1 MLEESQG
8 LMEHPAQKGGPQ
20 AMAQPFPKAQHPITP
35 KRSERG
41 AEPHEE
47 QESQQENEEQVLI
60 LPSDCLIHHQLHVEG
75 GKERQSLKQKGG
87 KEQHE
92 QGPGQLGPK
101 HGPEGRQE
109 RPKPGDHPRRRPLLQ
124 RRFQLQ
130 RVAREVLLKGRIG

>member
-1 MLEESQG
+1 MGANATEWQSPLHEILESLAAPAG
-8 LMEHPAQKGGPQ
+8 LTPGHWQELQDSAISAAVAALNFRSFGPGCR
-20 AMAQPFPKAQHPITP
+20 I
-35 KRSERG
+35 S
-41 AEPHEE
+41 
-47 QESQQENEEQVLI
+47 
-60 LPSDCLIHHQLHVEG
+60 SDQ
-75 GKERQSLKQKGG
+75 ERQSLKQKGG